1 MLIVTLPCSFLL
13 TCVKRNKEFG
23 AYMQMC
29 RNIIKTV
36 LKKSVKKEKKK
47 KREMSLQT
55 VKETAIDIC
64 AM

>member
-1 MLIVTLPCSFLL
+1 MLFS
-13 TCVKRNKEFG
+13 TCVKRNEEFG

-29 RNIIKTV
+29 RNIMKTV
-36 LKKSVKKEKKK
+36 LKKTGKKS
-47 KREMSLQT
+47 EMSLQT